1 MESSPRP
8 TQRIHRKGVPTVAV
22 PVMKKTMHP
31 HPGFAER
38 LSRVLPHPRGGCLV
52 WILWALTSTLAMSA
66 AEFPKVF
73 NTQEETIP
81 LVPAAEAVKRMHLP
95 PGFQATLFAGEPDV
109 QQPMAMTTDARG
121 RLWVAENYTYSE
133 NPVNYHPNLRD
144 RIVIFEDTDNDGH
157 FDKRTVFW
165 DQATRLTSIAVG
177 FGGVYALCPPNLV
190 FIPDH
195 NQDDIPDGAP
205 EVLLEGW
212 NDFATRHTIVNGLKW
227 GPDGW
232 LYGRQ
237 GIQVTSE
244 VGKPGSPKDQRARLN
259 AGIWRF
265 HPVTHQFDIVAEG
278 TTNPWGHD
286 WDDYGQ
292 LFFINTVIGHLW
304 HVVPGAYYRR
314 MYGEHFNP
322 HLYELIEQTADH
334 FHWDTREVWH
344 EIRKIG
350 VSPGTSQ
357 AGGGHAHCGFM
368 IYLGDNWPAEYRNSA
383 FAVNYHG
390 KRVNHD
396 VLERRGAGYVGKH
409 APDFLTFDDPWF
421 RGIDL
426 LYGPDGGVYLTDWS
440 DIGEC
445 HDNEGIH
452 RTSGRIYKITYG
464 PPRPA
469 RSLDLS
475 SLSVAA
481 LAGLQTHTNEWFSR
495 QARTVLQARAARGVS
510 MADAHSALRTQFDTA
525 ADVRHKLRA
534 LWTLHATGGA
544 DIPWLTKQ
552 LKHPEE
558 HVRLWALR
566 CLVDQRPAG
575 SELLNELAQQAPRET
590 SGLVL
595 AFMASA
601 LRDAPLDSRW
611 RLATA
616 LASRS
621 DYAAD
626 ATFPLLL
633 WYGIQPAVLHAPEAA
648 TELALG
654 SQIPKIRRFITRHL
668 SEDWELHAPQIQKL
682 VAALSAAGSANR
694 AADLIEGMAEALRGR
709 RKASAPLG
717 WQTLVTSLEGKLPA
731 STQKLLLEI
740 STVFGDGRATGE
752 LREIVKNTAA
762 DLGAR
767 RHALEA
773 LTLSRAD
780 ALLPLITPLLTE
792 MEIAP
797 DAIRALATL
806 GTPETPSIVV
816 NGFGSLR
823 SPLARTEA
831 INALS
836 SRIPF
841 AKALLDAIG
850 AGKIGRKEVGPLQ
863 VRQLR
868 SLEDVDITRRVSELW
883 PEYRPLSADKQ
894 RLLTLYRA
902 RLTPET
908 IAKASLEHGRSLFVQ
923 SCGACHKLFGEGGQI
938 GPDLTGSDRKN
949 LGYLL
954 ENILDPSAMV
964 PESYRVS
971 VITLRDDRVI
981 NGIVGASNDR
991 LMVVQTP
998 TERLTLERKEIE
1010 SVKPSAL
1017 SMMPEGL
1024 LEGLSENDQRDL
1036 IAYLQSR

>member
-1 MESSPRP
+1 
-8 TQRIHRKGVPTVAV
+8 
-22 PVMKKTMHP
+22 MHP
-31 HPGFAER
+31 HPGLLER
-38 LSRVLPHPRGGCLV
+38 LTRVLRHAGGTLPVLLLCT
-52 WILWALTSTLAMSA
+52 LTSTQATGA
-66 AEFPKVF
+66 ADFPKVF

-81 LVPAAEAVKRMHLP
+81 LVPAQEAVKRMHLP
-95 PGFQATLFAGEPDV
+95 PGFQATLFAGEPEV

-121 RLWVAENYTYSE
+121 RLWVAENYSYAESA
-133 NPVNYHPNLRD
+133 VNYQPTLRD

-177 FGGVYALCPPNLV
+177 FGGVYALCPPNLM

-195 NQDDIPDGAP
+195 NHDDVPDSAP

-304 HVVPGAYYRR
+304 HTVPGAYFRR

-396 VLERRGAGYVGKH
+396 LLERRGAGYVGKH
-409 APDFLTFDDPWF
+409 APDFLTMDDPWF

-445 HDNEGIH
+445 HDNDGIH

-464 PPRPA
+464 PSRPA
-469 RSLDLS
+469 RPLDLN
-475 SLSVAA
+475 SLSNLE
-481 LAGLQTHTNEWFSR
+481 LAGLQTHTNDWFVR
-495 QARTVLQARAARGVS
+495 QARTVLQTRAARGIS
-510 MADAHSALRTQFDTA
+510 MADTHPALRKQFETA
-525 ADVRHKLRA
+525 TDVRQKLRA
-534 LWTLHATGGA
+534 LWGLHVTGGA
-544 DIPWLTKQ
+544 DAPWLQQQ
-552 LKHPEE
+552 LKHSEE

-575 SELLNELAQQAPRET
+575 SDLLAELAQRARQEP

-611 RLATA
+611 PLATA

-621 DYAAD
+621 DYASD

-633 WYGIQPAVLHAPEAA
+633 WYGIQPAVLHAPDTAA
-648 TELALG
+648 ELALG
-654 SQIPKIRRFITRHL
+654 AQIPKIRRFITRHL
-668 SEDWELHAPQIQKL
+668 SEDWEQNAPQIQKL
-682 VAALSAAGSANR
+682 VAALTASGAAPR
-694 AADLIEGMAEALRGR
+694 AADVIEGMAEALRGR
-709 RKASAPLG
+709 RKAAAPQG
-717 WQTLVTSLEGKLPA
+717 WRAFVSSLEGKLPA
-731 STQKLLLEI
+731 ATQKLLLEI
-740 STVFGDGRATGE
+740 SAVFGDGRATDE
-752 LREIVKNTAA
+752 LRAIVKNTAS

-767 RHALEA
+767 RRALEA
-773 LTLSRAD
+773 LTLNRAE
-780 ALLPLITPLLTE
+780 ALQPLITPLLTE

-806 GTPETPSIVV
+806 GAVETPSILL
-816 NGFGSLR
+816 NAFGSLR
-823 SPLARTEA
+823 SQSAKTEA
-831 INALS
+831 VNALS
-836 SRIPF
+836 SRVPF
-841 AKALLDAIG
+841 AKALLDAMG
-850 AGKIGRKEVGPLQ
+850 AGKIARKEVGPLQ

-868 SLEDVDITRRVSELW
+868 SLNDPDITRRVTELW
-883 PEYRPLSADKQ
+883 PEYRPVSADKQ

-902 RLTPET
+902 RLTPATLE
-908 IAKASLEHGRSLFVQ
+908 KASKEHGRSLFLQ

-949 LGYLL
+949 LDYLL
-954 ENILDPSAMV
+954 ENILDPSAIV
-964 PESYRVS
+964 PENYRVS
-971 VITLRDDRVI
+971 VITTRDDRVI
-981 NGIVGASNDR
+981 NGIVGTSTDR
-991 LMVVQTP
+991 LMIVQTP

-1010 SVKPSAL
+1010 SVKPSTL

-1036 IAYLQSR
+1036 IAYLLSR